1 MALPLCQAEADH
13 SKAVVAVIRRLSSL
27 IRYTARNVREKYKCW
42 RKTAYTRADTPHE
55 YQLLLEAHRMMYAML
70 KRVGDCAAS
79 PAKEPVRGSL
89 KIGNRTVVCEQCEDG
104 RERWCRRSA
113 RVGEPRR
120 DSATTETEKVRRIVR
135 C

>member
-1 MALPLCQAEADH
+1 
-13 SKAVVAVIRRLSSL
+13 SL
-27 IRYTARNVREKYKCW
+27 IRYTARNVRGKYKCW

-104 RERWCRRSA
+104 RDRHARELSIYTYESTYLVTGNGIAPAERTKESIRNGSRPS
-113 RVGEPRR
+113 
-120 DSATTETEKVRRIVR
+120 
-135 C
+135 